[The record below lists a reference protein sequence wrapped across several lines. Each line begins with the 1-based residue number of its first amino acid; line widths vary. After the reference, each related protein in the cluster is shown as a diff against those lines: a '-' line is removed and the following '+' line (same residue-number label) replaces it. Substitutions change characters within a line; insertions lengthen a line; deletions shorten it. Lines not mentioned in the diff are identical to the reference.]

1 MDNVQFAVGQS
12 LYEKKTLV
20 VYNCTGL
27 NEDSWLRSWF
37 KEEELND
44 IKDKAIWLR
53 LIKGTEQF
61 DNFEQLFPAVV
72 VPSLYLINSGQIHL
86 VIQGAQHESQKNESE
101 GNKHW
106 NDLLHALE
114 KKELPVPEP
123 IIANDAERKP
133 EKNPKETKEDWVPKK
148 TEKEKIMETTQEVY
162 HKEFLKQRKLD
173 TEERARILRLLKAD
187 KEERKA
193 REHYGTLD
201 DDKPL
206 VVQDNIKDL
215 RKLHSDKCTLQVKLT
230 NGDRL
235 VHAFNS
241 NELLYNV
248 RKWVDDN
255 RTDGSVPYYFHRN
268 IPRITFVES
277 DELKTLEGLE
287 LTPRSALI
295 LKPIETGFNG
305 PRIVEAQAPS
315 LVSRVFGGLSTWLN
329 KPSLSRT
336 EPEDDA
342 SEVEWEDAQTEQ
354 QSVHSVTDEPKQKEQ
369 LPDLK
374 LRKSNTRV
382 SELSR
387 EDEASRQSSRA
398 VTPNVFQFVNQ
409 DDMADK
415 NQNEKS
421 TYNGNNVNLEKN
433 KDKK

>member
-1 MDNVQFAVGQS
+1 MLEGLFMDNVQFAVGQS

-255 RTDGSVPYYFHRN
+255 RTDAVSYTHLDVYKRQSLESVSPELIENVASEIDDTESIISEEEKGKGGKDLFDPDVDYYKPTLYRRKSSSLLSIFTKNKKNLTIDIPKNPSGSLFSLPGDQQ
-268 IPRITFVES
+268 S
-277 DELKTLEGLE
+277 
-287 LTPRSALI
+287 LTPVSANSCDDHI
-295 LKPIETGFNG
+295 DETYVSF
-305 PRIVEAQAPS
+305 PLTVEASTSAVLFENDSVKAS
-315 LVSRVFGGLSTWLN
+315 LWNLSLI
-329 KPSLSRT
+329 
-336 EPEDDA
+336 
-342 SEVEWEDAQTEQ
+342 
-354 QSVHSVTDEPKQKEQ
+354 HI
-369 LPDLK
+369 
-374 LRKSNTRV
+374 
-382 SELSR
+382 
-387 EDEASRQSSRA
+387 
-398 VTPNVFQFVNQ
+398 
-409 DDMADK
+409 
-415 NQNEKS
+415 
-421 TYNGNNVNLEKN
+421 
-433 KDKK
+433 